1 MRYVCFE
8 LCWVCIMAWNGVR
21 KFVGTSFVNGAQD
34 GRQKGEMTRVY
45 GEWRVFGA
53 VERKV

>member
-1 MRYVCFE
+1 M
-8 LCWVCIMAWNGVR
+8 LGVYHCMEWGE